1 MLPPPPA
8 VAWAT
13 VLAFLSDEWLAA
25 MDEALA
31 AHASTRPPTSGPLVV
46 RQQVIGERPYV
57 MWFDGARAGVRAD
70 PPPPSTPADV
80 TFTCDRDTAVA
91 IATGK
96 ERAQAAFLAGRLRL
110 GGDSRALMTNAAVLS
125 DLDDAFAAVR
135 ARTDFSA

>member
-1 MLPPPPA
+1 MLPLPPA

-13 VLAFLSDEWLAA
+13 VLAFLSDEWVAA

-31 AHASTRPPTSGPLVV
+31 AQATTRPPTAGPLVV
-46 RQQVIGERPYV
+46 RQEVIGERPYV
-57 MWFDGARAGVRAD
+57 LWFDGARAGVRHD
-70 PPPPSTPADV
+70 PPAAPADV

-110 GGDSRALMTNAAVLS
+110 GGDSRALMANAAVLS
-125 DLDDAFAAVR
+125 GVDDAFAAVR